1 MTRLQGGFFAQKGS
15 KSRKKG
21 ADRLEKS
28 GETKTENR
36 IGSNQL
42 GMLVIALIVL
52 VLLGWLTM
60 ESRNL
65 QSRLAVYDARAAELE
80 EQIEDETERTEEI
93 KELKEYMQTDEYAE
107 EVAREKLGLVKENEI
122 VFQEE
127 K

>member
-1 MTRLQGGFFAQKGS
+1 MK
-15 KSRKKG
+15 
-21 ADRLEKS
+21 ES
-28 GETKTENR
+28 GETKKENR

-42 GMLVIALIVL
+42 GMLVFALIVL

-93 KELKEYMQTDEYAE
+93 KELKEYMQTDEFAE

>member
-1 MTRLQGGFFAQKGS
+1 MK
-15 KSRKKG
+15 
-21 ADRLEKS
+21 ES
-28 GETKTENR
+28 GEIKKENR

-65 QSRLAVYDARAAELE
+65 RSRLAVYDARAAELE

-93 KELKEYMQTDEYAE
+93 RELKEYMQTDEYAE

-127 K
+127 E

>member
-1 MTRLQGGFFAQKGS
+1 MN
-15 KSRKKG
+15 
-21 ADRLEKS
+21 KS
-28 GETKTENR
+28 GETNKENR

-93 KELKEYMQTDEYAE
+93 RELKEYMQTDEYAE

-127 K
+127 E